1 MTISNHSSSRRP
13 LPFLRWLLILA
24 ALAALGSWLWPTSPD
39 NAAKVAKAD
48 SAVSVTSALVAT
60 KAMPIKLKA
69 SATVAAVQS
78 VEIRAQISATIRQVH
93 IKEGQTVRKGERLF
107 SLDVRNE
114 DANVAKFEAQVAKSA
129 ADLANA
135 ERTLTRQRELFAQK
149 FIAQTA
155 LDAAQNQVDS
165 LRAQAAADRASLA
178 ASKVARSYGE
188 IVAPIAGRTGAI
200 SVYPGTLVQ
209 PSGAALVSIAQVNP
223 INVNF
228 TIAERELAAVRSAF
242 DRGPVPVSVSREK
255 AGTPALQ
262 GTLSFIDNAVDLA
275 SGTIRLKALFSN
287 AEGQLWPGMFVD
299 AELIPR
305 VIDNA
310 LVVPAQAV
318 QTGPEKRFVYV
329 IAEDGSVAAKP
340 VIVLLVQDGEA
351 AIEGVPAGTKVVVEG
366 AQNLRPNST
375 VVVAP

>member
-178 ASKVARSYGE
+178 ASRVARSYGE

-287 AEGQLWPGMFVD
+287 AEGQLWVCLSMP
-299 AELIPR
+299 
-305 VIDNA
+305 
-310 LVVPAQAV
+310 
-318 QTGPEKRFVYV
+318 
-329 IAEDGSVAAKP
+329 S
-340 VIVLLVQDGEA
+340 
-351 AIEGVPAGTKVVVEG
+351 
-366 AQNLRPNST
+366 
-375 VVVAP
+375 

>member
-1 MTISNHSSSRRP
+1 MA
-13 LPFLRWLLILA
+13 LRWLLILI
-24 ALAALGSWLWPTSPD
+24 ALGALGYWRWPASANK
-39 NAAKVAKAD
+39 NAKTD
-48 SAVSVTSALVAT
+48 RPVSVTQAVVTA
-60 KAMPIKLKA
+60 KAMPVKLKS

-93 IKEGQTVRKGERLF
+93 IKEGQMVKKGERLF
-107 SLDVRNE
+107 TLDVRNE

-135 ERTLTRQRELFAQK
+135 ERTLKRQQDLFAQK

-178 ASKVARSYGE
+178 ASRVARSYGE
-188 IVAPIAGRTGAI
+188 IIAPIGGRTGAI
-200 SVYPGTLVQ
+200 GVYPGTLVQ
-209 PSGAALVSIAQVNP
+209 PSGAALVSIAQVDP

-228 TIAERELAAVRSAF
+228 TIAERELPAVRSAF
-242 DRGPVPVSVSREK
+242 ARGPVPVSVVNEK
-255 AGTPALQ
+255 DGTPAMQ
-262 GTLSFIDNAVDLA
+262 GALSFIDNAVDLA

-287 AEGQLWPGMFVD
+287 AEGQLWPGMFVN

-305 VIDNA
+305 VLDNA

-329 IAEDGSVAAKP
+329 IGEDGSVASKP
-340 VIVLLVQDGEA
+340 LTVVLVQDGEA

>member
-1 MTISNHSSSRRP
+1 M
-13 LPFLRWLLILA
+13 
-24 ALAALGSWLWPTSPD
+24 
-39 NAAKVAKAD
+39 
-48 SAVSVTSALVAT
+48 
-60 KAMPIKLKA
+60 
-69 SATVAAVQS
+69 
-78 VEIRAQISATIRQVH
+78 H

-114 DANVAKFEAQVAKSA
+114 DANVAKFEAQAAKSA

-135 ERTLTRQRELFAQK
+135 ERTLKRQRELFAQK

-200 SVYPGTLVQ
+200 GVYPGTLVQ
-209 PSGAALVSIAQVNP
+209 PSGTALVSIAQVDP

-228 TIAERELAAVRSAF
+228 TIAERELAAVSSAF
-242 DRGPVPVSVSREK
+242 AKGAVPVVVSNEK
-255 AGTPALQ
+255 GGTPGSTPALQ
-262 GTLSFIDNAVDLA
+262 GSLSFIDNAVDLA
-275 SGTIRLKALFSN
+275 SGTIRLKARFAN
-287 AEGQLWPGMFVD
+287 AEGHLWPGMFVN
-299 AELIPR
+299 AELIPC

-329 IAEDGSVAAKP
+329 IAEDGSVASKP
-340 VIVLLVQDGEA
+340 VTVVLVQDGEA